1 MGEVVA
7 HVDWVAAGQRE
18 DPLPGFYIAGGVSRM
33 PAGVASGSLHL
44 CRQDAFIVFYIC
56 LQMAITT
63 CWIGFFLL
71 EVFYQLLER
80 LRFFSLIILNMCKI
94 HLT

>member
-7 HVDWVAAGQRE
+7 HVDWVAVGHKE

-44 CRQDAFIVFYIC
+44 CRRDAFIVFYIC

-63 CWIGFFLL
+63 CWIGFFFARGFLSAFRKT
-71 EVFYQLLER
+71 EI
-80 LRFFSLIILNMCKI
+80 FSLII
-94 HLT
+94 